1 MNWNLVRGLTYVAA
15 FVASA
20 LAFFELADFNAA
32 TGDFDLRPFN
42 LYGVVAA
49 IAGAISSLLAG
60 LALLKGWGRKDGLG
74 R

>member
-42 LYGVVAA
+42 LYGVVASV
-49 IAGAISSLLAG
+49 AGAVSSALAA
-60 LALLKGWGRKDGLG
+60 LALFKGWGRKDGNRG
-74 R
+74 